1 MYSMYIITTIFTEH
15 ISSLDANPIQLLK
28 KFPAF
33 LWKLITGLYS
43 ELDEPVYIYK
53 V

>member
-1 MYSMYIITTIFTEH
+1 MYSMYIITISTGH
-15 ISSLDANPIQLLK
+15 ISSWDANPIQLLK

>member
-1 MYSMYIITTIFTEH
+1 MYIITTISTEH
-15 ISSLDANPIQLLK
+15 ISSWDANPMQLLK

-33 LWKLITGLYS
+33 LWKLINGLYS
-43 ELDEPVYIYK
+43 ELDELVYIYK